1 MFKQV
6 KSKKVYQHV
15 VEQIQVMVMN
25 GDLKK
30 GDKLPTERALAEQ
43 LGVSRTSIR
52 EALRSLEMV
61 GLVESRQG
69 EGNFIG
75 GNIRGNFFEPLSVMF
90 MLNHGDP
97 RDILELRMVIEVEAA
112 SLAAKRV
119 KKEGREEDVK
129 ELNDIMQKLRNASNE
144 EDSSNMD
151 LQLHYKISEITGN
164 YLIMMLLDTI
174 SSLMETF
181 IESARGMILQDSENK
196 EKLFSEHQN
205 LVDAISAGDSRKA
218 VKAMRAHLDTVNK
231 TMRKL
236 QK

>member
-25 GDLKK
+25 GELKK
-30 GDKLPTERALAEQ
+30 GDKLPTERDLAEQ

-61 GLVESRQG
+61 GLIESRQG

-90 MLNHGDP
+90 MLNQGNP

-119 KKEGREEDVK
+119 KIDGCEEDVK
-129 ELNDIMQKLRNASNE
+129 ELNDILRKLREASSE
-144 EDSSNMD
+144 EESSNID

-181 IESARGMILQDSENK
+181 IESARGMILVDSENK

-205 LVDAISAGDSRKA
+205 IVDAISAGDSRKA
-218 VKAMRAHLDTVNK
+218 TKAMRIHLGTVNK
-231 TMRKL
+231 TMEKL

>member
-25 GDLKK
+25 GELKK
-30 GDKLPTERALAEQ
+30 GDKLPTERDLAEQ

-75 GNIRGNFFEPLSVMF
+75 GNLKGNFFEPLSVMF
-90 MLNHGDP
+90 MLNKGNP

-119 KKEGREEDVK
+119 KEGDCQEAVK
-129 ELNDIMQKLRNASNE
+129 ELNEIMRKLKAASNE
-144 EDSSNMD
+144 EESSNAD

-164 YLIMMLLDTI
+164 YLIMMLLNTI

-181 IESARGMILQDSENK
+181 IESARGMILQDFDNK

-205 LVDAISAGDSRKA
+205 LVDAITEGDSKKA
-218 VKAMRAHLDTVNK
+218 TKAMRNHLETINR
-231 TMRKL
+231 TMEER

>member
-25 GDLKK
+25 GELKN
-30 GDKLPTERALAEQ
+30 GDKLPTERDLAEQ

-75 GNIRGNFFEPLSVMF
+75 GNIRSNFFEPLSVMF
-90 MLNHGDP
+90 MLNQGDP

-112 SLAAKRV
+112 ALAAKRV
-119 KKEGREEDVK
+119 KNEGREEDVK
-129 ELNDIMQKLRNASNE
+129 ELNAIMQKLREATSE
-144 EDSSNMD
+144 EESSSAD

-164 YLIMMLLDTI
+164 YLIMMLLNTI
-174 SSLMETF
+174 STLMETF
-181 IESARGMILQDSENK
+181 IESARGMILVDYTSR
-196 EKLFSEHQN
+196 EKLLNEHQN
-205 LVDAISAGDSRKA
+205 LVDSISEGDSRKA
-218 VKAMRAHLDTVNK
+218 VKFMRAHLETVNK
-231 TMRKL
+231 TMEER

>member
-25 GDLKK
+25 GELKK
-30 GDKLPTERALAEQ
+30 GDKLPTERDLAEQ

-119 KKEGREEDVK
+119 KKDGREDDVK
-129 ELNDIMQKLRNASNE
+129 ELNAILEKLRNASNE
-144 EDSSNMD
+144 EESSNFD
-151 LQLHYKISEITGN
+151 LQLHYKIAEITGN

-181 IESARGMILQDSENK
+181 IESARGMILLDSEKK
-196 EKLFSEHQN
+196 EKLFIEHEN
-205 LVDAISAGDSRKA
+205 LVEAISVGDSRKA
-218 VKAMRAHLDTVNK
+218 VKAMKSHLETVNK
-231 TMRKL
+231 TMKKR

>member
-25 GDLKK
+25 GELKK
-30 GDKLPTERALAEQ
+30 GDKLPTERDLAEQ

-61 GLVESRQG
+61 GLIESRQG

-75 GNIRGNFFEPLSVMF
+75 GNIKGDFFEPLSVMF
-90 MLNHGDP
+90 MLNQGNP

-119 KKEGREEDVK
+119 KMEGREEDIK
-129 ELNDIMQKLRNASNE
+129 ELNDILQKLREASNE
-144 EDSSNMD
+144 EESSNID

-181 IESARGMILQDSENK
+181 IESARGMILVDSENK

-205 LVDAISAGDSRKA
+205 IVDAISAGDSRKA

-231 TMRKL
+231 TMEKL

>member
-25 GDLKK
+25 GELKK
-30 GDKLPTERALAEQ
+30 DDKLPTERDLAEE

-52 EALRSLEMV
+52 EALRSLEMI

-75 GNIRGNFFEPLSVMF
+75 GNIKSNFFEPLSVMF
-90 MLNHGDP
+90 MLNQGNP

-112 SLAAKRV
+112 SLAAQRV
-119 KKEGREEDVK
+119 NNEDRTKDIK
-129 ELNDIMQKLRNASNE
+129 ELNNLMKRLREASNE
-144 EDSSNMD
+144 EESKSID
-151 LQLHYKISEITGN
+151 LQLHYKIAEITGN
-164 YLIMMLLDTI
+164 YLIMMLLNTI

-181 IESARGMILQDSENK
+181 VESARGMILVDPENREKLLNEHQSIVDSISEGDSEK
-196 EKLFSEHQN
+196 SIKS
-205 LVDAISAGDSRKA
+205 
-218 VKAMRAHLDTVNK
+218 MREHLDTINK
-231 TMRKL
+231 TMEKL
-236 QK
+236 HK

>member
-25 GDLKK
+25 GELKQ
-30 GDKLPTERALAEQ
+30 GDKLPTERDLAEQ

-61 GLVESRQG
+61 GLIESRQG

-75 GNIRGNFFEPLSVMF
+75 GNIKGNFLEPLSVMF
-90 MLNHGDP
+90 MLNQGNP

-119 KKEGREEDVK
+119 KMEGREEDIK
-129 ELNDIMQKLRNASNE
+129 ELNDILQKLREASSE
-144 EDSSNMD
+144 EESSNMD

-164 YLIMMLLDTI
+164 YLITMLLDTI

-181 IESARGMILQDSENK
+181 IESARGMILVDSENK

-205 LVDAISAGDSRKA
+205 IVDAISAGDSRKA
-218 VKAMRAHLDTVNK
+218 VKAMRTHLDTVNK
-231 TMRKL
+231 TMEKL